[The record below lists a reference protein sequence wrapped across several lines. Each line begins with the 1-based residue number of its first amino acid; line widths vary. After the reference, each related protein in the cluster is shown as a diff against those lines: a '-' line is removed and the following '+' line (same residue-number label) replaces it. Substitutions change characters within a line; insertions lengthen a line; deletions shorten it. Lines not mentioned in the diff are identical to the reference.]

1 MGAAIDLSAREDRK
15 PLLVRIDLIAA
26 ISWGAFI
33 LILAVYWVHQVLR
46 GDEFHRQAE
55 NNRQRSIPV
64 TAPRGFIVDRNGVPL
79 AENEPSFSL
88 LLYRR
93 EASDVE
99 SSLQFVSSVTG
110 TLLEDLRRRILR
122 SGDGR
127 DYLPV
132 ILEENLSVD
141 EAAAIEAHA
150 LEHPEFVIQ
159 ISERR
164 IYKGGPIAA
173 HLLGHLGEANPDQV
187 QARNGRVRPGEW
199 IGQKGVEAV
208 YQDLLAGVSGAR
220 TFIID
225 SFGREV
231 AELDRQEP
239 LSGNTLILTIDSRLQ
254 KIAEAYFEGRVGS
267 AVALD
272 PKSGEILAFVS
283 APAYDPNLFAQRVS
297 KDDWD
302 AILNNEDK
310 PLNNRL
316 LQNVYSPGSVWK
328 AFVAYAILM
337 HGISPSERIPC
348 GGGATF
354 YGRFFRCHSHHS
366 TVDLPTA
373 LQVSCDT
380 YFYQMGRRLG
390 IDVLAETADLFGFG
404 RPTGIDAGGEKSGLV
419 PSPKW
424 SLAVRKHPWY
434 PGETISVSIGQ
445 GPLLVSPLQVARALS
460 ALANSDGALPTPHV
474 FHMAENVRTRE
485 RFLYRPPVKE
495 QVPFDPGVREAIVE
509 GLFRVV
515 SRPGGT
521 AYAVHVPGLDMCGK
535 TGTVQV
541 VGQKDPK
548 KMGHLPEKL
557 QDHAWF
563 AGFAPKDDPRVVVVV
578 FVENGGH
585 GSKAAAPLAAKL
597 MKAYLR
603 GFPETE
609 ETHVSVTA
617 QTEEAAPPAGSTEE

>member
-1 MGAAIDLSAREDRK
+1 MDLSAREDRR
-15 PLLVRIDLIAA
+15 PLLVRIDFLAA

-46 GDEFHRQAE
+46 GEDFHRQAE
-55 NNRQRSIPV
+55 NNRQRSIPI
-64 TAPRGFIVDRNGVPL
+64 TAPRGFILDRNGVPL

-93 EASDVE
+93 EARDVE
-99 SSLQFVSSVTG
+99 ASIGFVSSV
-110 TLLEDLRRRILR
+110 LAVPIEDLRRRLSR
-122 SGDGR
+122 VPDGR

-132 ILEENLSVD
+132 ILEENLTIN
-141 EAAAIEAHA
+141 EAALVEARS

-159 ISERR
+159 ISEKR
-164 IYKGGPIAA
+164 IYKGGPLAA

-199 IGQKGVEAV
+199 VGQKGVEAS

-239 LSGNTLILTIDSRLQ
+239 FSGNTLILTIDTRLQ
-254 KIAEAYFEGRVGS
+254 KIAEDYFKEKVGS
-267 AVALD
+267 AIAMD
-272 PKSGEILAFVS
+272 PRTGEILAFVS
-283 APAYDPNLFAQRVS
+283 SPAYDPNMFAHRVS
-297 KDDWD
+297 RSDWD

-328 AFVAYAILM
+328 PFVAYAVLM
-337 HGISPSERIPC
+337 HGYSPQERIGC
-348 GGGATF
+348 GGGASF
-354 YGRFFRCHSHHS
+354 YGRFFRCHSHHAA
-366 TVDLPTA
+366 VDLPTA

-390 IDVLAETADLFGFG
+390 IDVISETAKTFGFG
-404 RPTGIDAGGEKSGLV
+404 RPTGIDAGGEKAGLV
-419 PSPKW
+419 PSQQW
-424 SLAVRKHPWY
+424 SLSARKQPWY
-434 PGETISVSIGQ
+434 PGETISVAIGQ
-445 GPLLVSPLQVARALS
+445 GPLLVSPLQVARAL
-460 ALANSDGALPTPHV
+460 AAIANKDGALPAPHV

-485 RFLYRPPVKE
+485 RFVYRPPARE
-495 QVPFDPGVREAIVE
+495 SVPFSPGVREAIVE

-515 SRPGGT
+515 GRPGGT
-521 AYAVHVPGLDMCGK
+521 AHGINVPGLDICGK

-548 KMGHLPEKL
+548 HMAHLPKKL

-563 AGFAPKDDPRVVVVV
+563 AGFAPRDEAKLVVVV

-585 GSKAAAPLAAKL
+585 GSRAAAPLAAQL
-597 MKAYLR
+597 FKAYLS
-603 GFPETE
+603 GYPAPVKSATVESE
-609 ETHVSVTA
+609 PVEAV
-617 QTEEAAPPAGSTEE
+617 EEAPAEAQAGEE